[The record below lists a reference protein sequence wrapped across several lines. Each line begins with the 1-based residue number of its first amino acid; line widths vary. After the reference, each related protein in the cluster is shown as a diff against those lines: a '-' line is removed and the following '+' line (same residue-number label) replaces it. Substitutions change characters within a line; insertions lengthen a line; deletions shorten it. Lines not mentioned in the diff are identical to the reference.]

1 MLKNDPIQRRNLV
14 NHSFV
19 FLVFLI
25 GNSFPIYILKII
37 LGMRFLLFDQL
48 FNSYGGAFE
57 EKFRPCVTPFRAL
70 RSGLGG
76 IVAEFLIGNQNPL
89 KGLQK

>member
-25 GNSFPIYILKII
+25 GNSFPVFILEII
-37 LGMRFLLFDQL
+37 SGIRFSLYDQL
-48 FNSYGGAFE
+48 FISCGGAFAGN
-57 EKFRPCVTPFRAL
+57 FRPGVMLWAR
-70 RSGLGG
+70 
-76 IVAEFLIGNQNPL
+76 
-89 KGLQK
+89 